1 MQRDLDMS
9 HQAGQEHVE
18 NTIEVSNLTKY
29 YNRTFTIAGRTFG
42 RIIRGTENVTFSVRR
57 GEIFGFL
64 GPNGAG
70 KTTTIRSMLGY
81 LHIQSGTIAILG
93 MDHEDNAMEIR
104 KRIGYIP
111 GDLALYNNYTGEELI
126 HFFHKLRPVDET
138 MMTELRD
145 MFRVDLTQRV
155 KKLSSGNR
163 HQLAL
168 ILAVG
173 PNPELLIMDEPTSGL
188 DPLIVSRFHALLRR
202 LSQNGTTIFL
212 SSHDL
217 AEVQAVC
224 DRVGIIR
231 NGKMVEVET
240 VEALRS
246 KAVQHMT
253 LQFYDSKEKQTQE
266 VIKGLDAVA
275 DTRMAEN
282 GILNVIIKGDINE
295 VIRLVSRAKVKR
307 MTLEDAPLEDIFLQ
321 YYMDESELKEVTGT

>member
-1 MQRDLDMS
+1 MENNLGAS
-9 HQAGQEHVE
+9 YEAGQHVSE

-29 YNRTFTIAGRTFG
+29 YNSRFSIAGRTFG
-42 RIIRGTENVTFSVRR
+42 QTVRGTENVSFIVQR

-81 LHIQSGTIAILG
+81 LHPQSGTITILG
-93 MDHEDNAMEIR
+93 MDHAGDAMKIR
-104 KRIGYIP
+104 ERIGYIP
-111 GDLALYNNYTGEELI
+111 GDLALYRNYTGEELI
-126 HFFHKLRPVDET
+126 NFFHKLRPMDKA
-138 MMTELRD
+138 MMTELKR
-145 MFRVDLTQRV
+145 MFKVNLSQKV

-163 HQLAL
+163 QQLAL

-173 PNPELLIMDEPTSGL
+173 SNPELLIMDEPTSGL
-188 DPLIVSRFHALLRR
+188 DPLMVSRFHALLRR
-202 LSQNGTTIFL
+202 LSRAGTTIFL

-231 NGKMVEVET
+231 NGIMVEVET
-240 VEALRS
+240 VEALRH

-253 LQFYDSKEKQTQE
+253 LQFEDNEDTRTEE
-266 VIKGLDAVA
+266 VINELKTHA
-275 DTRMAEN
+275 DVRTADN
-282 GILNVIIKGDINE
+282 GVMNLTIKGDVNE
-295 VIRLVSRAKVKR
+295 VIRLISRTRVKR

-321 YYMDESELKEVTGT
+321 YYMDESELKEVNGT